1 MTDLEELTQRYGRR
15 RSRTARVVALLLV
28 AGLVLSSGAY
38 LVWVLSARVDP
49 EAQGD
54 IVSYDVR
61 SDHVTVAR
69 LQVVRETQSTEA
81 TCILSAVAADGSVVG
96 ELTVPVTDGPVRQVV
111 EVELRTERRA
121 TTVMT
126 NGCTTPDQPQA
137 RT

>member
-1 MTDLEELTQRYGRR
+1 VTDLEELTQRYGRR

-81 TCILSAVAADGSVVG
+81 TCILSAVATDGSVVG

-126 NGCTTPDQPQA
+126 NGCTTPGQPQA

>member
-38 LVWVLSARVDP
+38 LVWVLTARVDP

-81 TCILSAVAADGSVVG
+81 TCILSAVATDGSVVG

>member
-1 MTDLEELTQRYGRR
+1 VTDLEELTQRYGRR

-81 TCILSAVAADGSVVG
+81 TCILSAVATDGSVVG